1 MYSAEAYN
9 ITEVFFIRNFEA
21 LIELGLLEFKVTKV
35 CLATGCVSLRR
46 D

>member
-1 MYSAEAYN
+1 M
-9 ITEVFFIRNFEA
+9 TEVFFIRNFDA
-21 LIELGLLEFKVTKV
+21 LMESGLLEFKVPKV